1 MPITCT
7 FYVVIVKYV
16 DTQLKLKATDFT
28 IAYWGIMSLAFEIAG
43 LISYK
48 TENKTEFNL
57 NLWLIGLLGS
67 FLNLIGCVFVIAAM
81 STGDPIGPI
90 SALVSAQ
97 TIIVTII

>member
-48 TENKTEFNL
+48 TEFNL

-97 TIIVTII
+97 TTIVTII

>member
-43 LISYK
+43 LISY
-48 TENKTEFNL
+48 KTEFNL